1 MTRKKRSRSGS
12 WKFQDLWYGVLGFAL
27 GFFISFT
34 ITNSVQR
41 NTVIGRA
48 GSTATAQQTRNLPP
62 DHPPINSNAPDQPAT
77 EAGSLPPGHPPLPDS
92 TTAGASPAM
101 GMPPPLPSLE
111 PRPGPGL
118 KAEQVFK
125 DIQVLKGLPPDEV
138 QQIMGIMTVSLG
150 VKCDYCHVSNSF
162 ERPHPKKD
170 ITRTMIQMV
179 KKINQEFVG
188 GKVNCYTCHRGSP
201 KPPTQ

>member
-1 MTRKKRSRSGS
+1 MTTKGQPQPAS
-12 WKFQDLWYGVLGFAL
+12 WKVKDLWYGLLGFGL
-27 GFFISFT
+27 GFFISFS

-41 NTVIGRA
+41 STVVGQSGA
-48 GSTATAQQTRNLPP
+48 TATAQQTRDLPP
-62 DHPPINSNAPDQPAT
+62 DHPPIDSGATGQPAT
-77 EAGSLPPGHPPLPDS
+77 EAGSLPPGHPPLPDG
-92 TTAGASPAM
+92 TTGGAMPAM

-111 PRPGPGL
+111 PRSGSGP
-118 KAEQVFK
+118 KAEQVFQ

-138 QQIMGIMTVSLG
+138 QQIMGIITVSLG
-150 VKCDYCHVSNSF
+150 VKCDYCHVGNSF

-170 ITRTMIQMV
+170 VTRTMIQMV
-179 KKINQEFVG
+179 KKINQDFVG